1 MQEIT
6 TDVYIYIYIYIYIHH
21 PTQAV
26 TADSGSVDEAMEQ
39 KRALEEVCDQS
50 WNVCMYQSPL

>member
-1 MQEIT
+1 M
-6 TDVYIYIYIYIYIHH
+6 YIYIYIHH

-50 WNVCMYQSPL
+50 WNVRMYQSPL